1 MRGTIKDWPTE
12 KGSGRWSV
20 VSGQWSV
27 VSGQQDLPASGD
39 ETLLVPATEY
49 LHMLLALD
57 VASSICTVSLY
68 DPASDTVL
76 AERVWLSRRR
86 QTEETLPAAAD
97 ALAQAGAAVDN
108 IRFLAVTTGPG
119 SFTGVRI
126 GISVVKGIALG
137 LPQPPQLIGLPV
149 LSVTAA
155 RFVPLAAGRAVVW
168 PLLQAGRGR
177 FNWAAAPADD
187 PLWLPSAAE
196 HCAGQVEA
204 LVAALRAEE
213 RPVWL
218 VGELSDALRQAVQG
232 LTHVRC
238 IDPAVDIDLPEQ
250 GKSAVGFP
258 EGAVDA
264 PDSREQANMTQTRGE
279 VLARLALRH
288 LRAGSPALSGPLQ
301 PLYLRP
307 PQ

>member
-1 MRGTIKDWPTE
+1 
-12 KGSGRWSV
+12 
-20 VSGQWSV
+20 
-27 VSGQQDLPASGD
+27 
-39 ETLLVPATEY
+39 
-49 LHMLLALD
+49 MLLALD
-57 VASSICTVSLY
+57 VASSTCTVALF
-68 DPASDTVL
+68 DPASDTML
-76 AERVWLSRRR
+76 AERVWRSRRR
-86 QTEETLPAAAD
+86 QTEETLPAAAEV
-97 ALAQAGAAVDN
+97 LAQAGVEVDN

-137 LPQPPQLIGLPV
+137 LPQPPQVIGLPV

-155 RFVPLAAGRAVVW
+155 RFVPLAVAETVVW

-177 FNWAAAPADD
+177 FNWAAAPEDD
-187 PLWLPSAAE
+187 PLWLPAVTE
-196 HCAGQVEA
+196 HSAGQVEA

-218 VGELSDALRQAVQG
+218 VGELSDALHQAVQG
-232 LTHVRC
+232 LAHVRC
-238 IDPAVDIDLPEQ
+238 IDPGADFDLPGQ
-250 GKSAVGFP
+250 GKGAADAVH
-258 EGAVDA
+258 
-264 PDSREQANMTQTRGE
+264 SREPAGMTLARGE

-288 LRAGSPALSGPLQ
+288 LRAGSPALTAPLQ

>member
-1 MRGTIKDWPTE
+1 
-12 KGSGRWSV
+12 
-20 VSGQWSV
+20 
-27 VSGQQDLPASGD
+27 
-39 ETLLVPATEY
+39 
-49 LHMLLALD
+49 MLLALD
-57 VASSICTVSLY
+57 VASSICTVGLF
-68 DPASDTVL
+68 DPASDTML
-76 AERVWLSRRR
+76 AERVWVSRRR

-97 ALAQAGAAVDN
+97 VLAQAGVEVDGVR
-108 IRFLAVTTGPG
+108 IMAVTTGPG

-155 RFVPLAAGRAVVW
+155 RFVPLATPGAVVW

-187 PLWLPSAAE
+187 PLWLPSVSE
-196 HCAGQVEA
+196 HHAGQTEA
-204 LVAALRAEE
+204 LVEALRAEE

-218 VGELSDALRQAVQG
+218 VGELTDALRQAVQG

-238 IDPAVDIDLPEQ
+238 VDPAADFDLPEQ

-264 PDSREQANMTQTRGE
+264 PDSREQADMTQTRGE
-279 VLARLALRH
+279 ALARLAMRH
-288 LRAGSPALSGPLQ
+288 LRAGSPALTARLQ

>member
-1 MRGTIKDWPTE
+1 
-12 KGSGRWSV
+12 
-20 VSGQWSV
+20 
-27 VSGQQDLPASGD
+27 
-39 ETLLVPATEY
+39 
-49 LHMLLALD
+49 MLLALD
-57 VASSICTVSLY
+57 VASSICTVALF
-68 DPASDTVL
+68 DPASDTML
-76 AERVWLSRRR
+76 AERVWVSRRR

-97 ALAQAGAAVDN
+97 ALAQAGVEVDGVG
-108 IRFLAVTTGPG
+108 ILAVTTGPG

-137 LPQPPQLIGLPV
+137 LPRPPQLIGLPV

-155 RFVPLAAGRAVVW
+155 RFVPFAAAGAVVW

-187 PLWLPSAAE
+187 PLWLPSVTE

-204 LVAALRAEE
+204 LVAALRAEA

-218 VGELSDALRQAVQG
+218 VGELTDALRQAVQG
-232 LTHVRC
+232 LSHVRC
-238 IDPAVDIDLPEQ
+238 IDPAADFDLPEQ
-250 GKSAVGFP
+250 GRGAADFP
-258 EGAVDA
+258 EGAGGA
-264 PDSREQANMTQTRGE
+264 PDRREQAGITQTRGE
-279 VLARLALRH
+279 ALARLALRH
-288 LRAGSPALSGPLQ
+288 LRAGSPALTAPLQ

>member
-1 MRGTIKDWPTE
+1 
-12 KGSGRWSV
+12 
-20 VSGQWSV
+20 
-27 VSGQQDLPASGD
+27 
-39 ETLLVPATEY
+39 
-49 LHMLLALD
+49 MLLALD
-57 VASSICTVSLY
+57 VASTTCTVALF
-68 DPASDTVL
+68 DPASDTML
-76 AERVWLSRRR
+76 AERVWRSRRR
-86 QTEETLPAAAD
+86 QTEETLPAVAD
-97 ALAQAGAAVDN
+97 VLAQAGVEVDGVG
-108 IRFLAVTTGPG
+108 ILAVTTGPG

-187 PLWLPSAAE
+187 PLWLPSVTE

-218 VGELSDALRQAVQG
+218 VGELTDALRQAVQG
-232 LTHVRC
+232 LTYVRC
-238 IDPAVDIDLPEQ
+238 IDPAADFDLPGQ
-250 GKSAVGFP
+250 GKGAARFP
-258 EGAVDA
+258 KGTGDDP
-264 PDSREQANMTQTRGE
+264 PDRGQAGMTQTRGE
-279 VLARLALRH
+279 GLARLAMRH
-288 LRAGSPALSGPLQ
+288 LRAGSPAHTAPLQ

>member
-1 MRGTIKDWPTE
+1 M
-12 KGSGRWSV
+12 
-20 VSGQWSV
+20 
-27 VSGQQDLPASGD
+27 
-39 ETLLVPATEY
+39 
-49 LHMLLALD
+49 
-57 VASSICTVSLY
+57 
-68 DPASDTVL
+68 L

-97 ALAQAGAAVDN
+97 ALAQAGVEVDGVG
-108 IRFLAVTTGPG
+108 ILAVTTGPG

-149 LSVTAA
+149 LSVTVA

-187 PLWLPSAAE
+187 PLWLPSVTE
-196 HCAGQVEA
+196 HCAGQAEA

-232 LTHVRC
+232 LAHVRC
-238 IDPAVDIDLPEQ
+238 IDPAADFDLPGQ
-250 GKSAVGFP
+250 GKG
-258 EGAVDA
+258 
-264 PDSREQANMTQTRGE
+264 
-279 VLARLALRH
+279 ARLTLGTLRTAASGYDSDPGR
-288 LRAGSPALSGPLQ
+288 RAG
-301 PLYLRP
+301 P
-307 PQ
+307 PGAAPSARRLPGTAPRRCSHSIYAHRSRQ